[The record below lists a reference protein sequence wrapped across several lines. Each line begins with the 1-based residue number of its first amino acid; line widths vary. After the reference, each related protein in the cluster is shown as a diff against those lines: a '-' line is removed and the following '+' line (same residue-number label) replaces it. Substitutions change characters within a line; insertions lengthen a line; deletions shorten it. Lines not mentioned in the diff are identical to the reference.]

1 MDRLNHTLSR
11 LVMDCMGTS
20 DFTNLLDTE
29 IRRSMPPARDFNP
42 RRVLQK
48 QSRKMLP
55 ARDLNNTGETSDS
68 FRECSWR
75 RSSAH
80 TTLSVLEVPSA
91 KVCWA
96 TRMVQLSTTLDGS
109 DSDFSGHDFF
119 YISHREYVP
128 RMVKI
133 SLLIAKENIRRAFVR
148 LIYMAGGLP
157 PPKTGRIWWR
167 WEANALCDSYR
178 WSEVEVGRDLGR
190 TAPACPEEFC
200 RIYQVCQCTLCLRQD
215 SND

>member
-1 MDRLNHTLSR
+1 
-11 LVMDCMGTS
+11 MGTS

-80 TTLSVLEVPSA
+80 TTLSVVEGTVR
-91 KVCWA
+91 C
-96 TRMVQLSTTLDGS
+96 
-109 DSDFSGHDFF
+109 
-119 YISHREYVP
+119 
-128 RMVKI
+128 
-133 SLLIAKENIRRAFVR
+133 SLLGNKNGSVKHNIGRVRFRFQRARFLLYFTSGVRTKNGKDQPAEIVKENIRRAFVR

-157 PPKTGRIWWR
+157 PPKTGRIW
-167 WEANALCDSYR
+167 
-178 WSEVEVGRDLGR
+178 
-190 TAPACPEEFC
+190 
-200 RIYQVCQCTLCLRQD
+200 
-215 SND
+215 

>member
-1 MDRLNHTLSR
+1 
-11 LVMDCMGTS
+11 MGTS

-80 TTLSVLEVPSA
+80 TTLSVVEVPSA
-91 KVCWA
+91 AVCWA
-96 TRMVQLSTTLDGS
+96 TRMVQLSTTLTDQIQISAGTISFTFHIGS
-109 DSDFSGHDFF
+109 
-119 YISHREYVP
+119 
-128 RMVKI
+128 
-133 SLLIAKENIRRAFVR
+133 
-148 LIYMAGGLP
+148 
-157 PPKTGRIWWR
+157 T
-167 WEANALCDSYR
+167 
-178 WSEVEVGRDLGR
+178 
-190 TAPACPEEFC
+190 
-200 RIYQVCQCTLCLRQD
+200 YQEW
-215 SND
+215 

>member
-1 MDRLNHTLSR
+1 MDRLSHTLAR
-11 LVMDCMGTS
+11 LEMDCMGTS

-80 TTLSVLEVPSA
+80 TTLSVVEVPSA
-91 KVCWA
+91 AVCWA

-133 SLLIAKENIRRAFVR
+133 SLLIVKENIRRAFVR

-157 PPKTGRIWWR
+157 PPKTGRIW
-167 WEANALCDSYR
+167 
-178 WSEVEVGRDLGR
+178 
-190 TAPACPEEFC
+190 
-200 RIYQVCQCTLCLRQD
+200 
-215 SND
+215 